1 MKKSLKDTRWLL
13 CVGTFL
19 AVTILA
25 VSVMAAKITPE
36 GKLQKAKELSIKAS
50 EMATKAK
57 ESYNVG
63 LAKNAL
69 ELANQ
74 ATYLVLEAITEAG
87 RKDGPALS
95 QMAINTANSVRKAI
109 TQIIAAATFISQVST
124 DPKTIAGAKEILD
137 EANKAK
143 GLNTKAI
150 QVARSS
156 VVEPTEKAAPEKA
169 APKVK
174 PPVTETTEQDVYQ
187 ERDVFQ
193 ERDASPSQ

>member
-19 AVTILA
+19 AVTFLA

-36 GKLQKAKELSIKAS
+36 GKLLKARELSIKAS

-57 ESYNVG
+57 LSYNIG
-63 LAKNAL
+63 LLKESL

-74 ATYLVLEAITEAG
+74 GTYLVLEVVTEAQK
-87 RKDGPALS
+87 KDDLALS

-109 TQIIAAATFISQVST
+109 TQIIAAATFISEVST
-124 DPKTIAGAKEILD
+124 DKKTISETKEILQK
-137 EANKAK
+137 ANKAK
-143 GLNTKAI
+143 ELNTKAI
-150 QVARSS
+150 QIVRPS
-156 VVEPTEKAAPEKA
+156 VVEPGEKIASEKQ

-174 PPVTETTEQDVYQ
+174 PPDTETTEQEVY
-187 ERDVFQ
+187 Q

>member
-1 MKKSLKDTRWLL
+1 MKKFLKHARWLL

-19 AVTILA
+19 AVTFFA
-25 VSVMAAKITPE
+25 VSVMAVKITPE
-36 GKLQKAKELSIKAS
+36 AKLQKAEELSIKAS
-50 EMATKAK
+50 EMATQAK
-57 ESYNVG
+57 VSYDVG
-63 LAKNAL
+63 LAKEAL

-74 ATYLVLEAITEAG
+74 ATYLVLEAITEAE
-87 RKDGPALS
+87 KKEAPALS

-124 DPKTIAGAKEILD
+124 KPEIIAGAKEILD

-156 VVEPTEKAAPEKA
+156 AGEPPEKA
-169 APKVK
+169 APVK
-174 PPVTETTEQDVYQ
+174 GAPRAEPPDTATTEAEVYQ
-187 ERDVFQ
+187 Q
-193 ERDASPSQ
+193 EIKIYQREVSPSQ

>member
-87 RKDGPALS
+87 RKDDPALS
-95 QMAINTANSVRKAI
+95 QMAINTANSVGKAI
-109 TQIIAAATFISQVST
+109 TQIIAAVTFISEVST
-124 DPKTIAGAKEILD
+124 DKKTIAETKEIL
-137 EANKAK
+137 EKANKAK
-143 GLNTKAI
+143 ELNTKAI
-150 QVARSS
+150 QIVRPS
-156 VVEPTEKAAPEKA
+156 VVKPGEKIASEKQ

-174 PPVTETTEQDVYQ
+174 PPDTETSEQEVY
-187 ERDVFQ
+187 Q

>member
-1 MKKSLKDTRWLL
+1 MKKFLKDKSWLI

-19 AVTILA
+19 AVTFFA
-25 VSVMAAKITPE
+25 VSIMAAKTTPE
-36 GKLQKAKELSIKAS
+36 DKLRKAKELSIKVS

-57 ESYNVG
+57 VSYNIG
-63 LAKNAL
+63 LVKESL

-74 ATYLVLEAITEAG
+74 ATYLILEVVTEAQK
-87 RKDGPALS
+87 KDDPTLS

-124 DPKTIAGAKEILD
+124 DPKTIAETKEILE

-150 QVARSS
+150 QIVRSS
-156 VVEPTEKAAPEKA
+156 VVEPGEKIPPEKVP
-169 APKVK
+169 PKVK
-174 PPVTETTEQDVYQ
+174 PPDTETTEQDVY
-187 ERDVFQ
+187 R